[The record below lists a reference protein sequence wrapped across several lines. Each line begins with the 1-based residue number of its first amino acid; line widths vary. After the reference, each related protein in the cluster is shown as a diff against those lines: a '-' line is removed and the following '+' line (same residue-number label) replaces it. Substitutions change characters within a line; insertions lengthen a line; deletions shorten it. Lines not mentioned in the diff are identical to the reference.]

1 MRRRGAVAA
10 LLIPACLA
18 AACGPD
24 VPDLVGTPW
33 KSLEVEYCTSAGNT
47 NVWRT
52 TAAAELEQLRSLM
65 APAPPRGLTMI
76 LTSYTNELRL
86 DLVSGQRWKLYYR
99 TTPTTVTF
107 HDPDARKRSFVVD
120 VSETLYARL
129 ASVLTESG
137 GQPISLR
144 GDCRIPS
151 MAEK

>member
-1 MRRRGAVAA
+1 
-10 LLIPACLA
+10 
-18 AACGPD
+18 
-24 VPDLVGTPW
+24 
-33 KSLEVEYCTSAGNT
+33 
-47 NVWRT
+47 
-52 TAAAELEQLRSLM
+52 
-65 APAPPRGLTMI
+65 MI

-107 HDPDARKRSFVVD
+107 HDPDARERSFVVD

-137 GQPISLR
+137 GQPISLK

-151 MAEK
+151 MAGK